1 MEQAVPLLHETY
13 LENVAETYPH
23 PLPNDP
29 SVPTR
34 RQLKPEQWKWTQF
47 KHMLKSCLGGVLPTY
62 MHRRGTAGRK
72 EPHPTAYLDALRGY
86 AALIVFFYHSFPLP
100 SIWVFQNLFFLRVL
114 FRGGP
119 GMVAIFFVISGYV
132 LSYRILVMTHN
143 RDPAKLLDCLA
154 SSTFRRWLR
163 LYGSTGVATF
173 VAMAFTQL
181 GWFRPHAT
189 ERKDTL
195 HDQLWD
201 WFNDWLYSSDP
212 FAPLQGW
219 IDGGAFGS
227 RYLYQM
233 WTIPVEYRGSMVV
246 FVFCAASCK
255 LSTRSRWIALW
266 TVALLAY
273 YWRAVYVAEFLAGTF
288 IADLALLRHP
298 ERVIGKLLP
307 QAETSEKQPTA
318 PPGWWQ
324 AHAVASKLG
333 CIVMCTAGL
342 FLLNQPDDP
351 DTNPEIPYPWPYLL
365 RLVPSWYGEA
375 MYTFWVSIG
384 AILLVFALDN
394 YPALQ
399 IPFNWSFSQ
408 YLGDLSFGIY
418 CMHIIVVE
426 SLFKPILN
434 PWREKT
440 LGEGYLA
447 CFAIEAV
454 ATICVLWMADQF
466 TRADKMVVRLG
477 RWLQRRTFQ
486 KW

>member
-1 MEQAVPLLHETY
+1 MEQIVPLLHEPC
-13 LENVAETYPH
+13 LDNVAENYPN
-23 PLPNDP
+23 PLPSEP
-29 SVPTR
+29 SLPIP
-34 RQLKPEQWKWTQF
+34 RQLEPSRWKWTQLN
-47 KHMLKSCLGGVLPTY
+47 HLLRSLLGGLLPTY
-62 MHRRGTAGRK
+62 MHGGATTGEK
-72 EPHPTAYLDALRGY
+72 DPHPTAYLDALRGY
-86 AALIVFFYHSFPLP
+86 AALIVFFYHSYPLP
-100 SIWVFQNLFFLRVL
+100 SLWVFQNVFFFRVL

-132 LSYRILVMTHN
+132 LSYRMLVMIHN
-143 RDPAKLLDCLA
+143 RDTAKLLDCLA

-173 VAMAFTQL
+173 VAMAITYL
-181 GWFRPHAT
+181 GWFGPHAT

-195 HDQLWD
+195 HEQLWD

-212 FAPLQGW
+212 FAHLQGW
-219 IDGGAFGS
+219 IHGGAFGS

-246 FVFCAASCK
+246 LVFCAASCK

-266 TVALLAY
+266 VVVLLAY

-288 IADLALLRHP
+288 IADLALLPRP
-298 ERVIGKLLP
+298 ERVGRLLP
-307 QAETSEKQPTA
+307 QAETSEKQP
-318 PPGWWQ
+318 PSGGWPGHGL
-324 AHAVASKLG
+324 AGKLG
-333 CIVMCTAGL
+333 CIVMCTVGL
-342 FLLNQPDDP
+342 FLLSQPDDP
-351 DTNPEIPYPWPYLL
+351 DTNPAIPFPWPYLL

-384 AILLVFALDN
+384 AVLLIFALDN

-399 IPFNWSFSQ
+399 VPFRWSFSQ

-418 CMHIIVVE
+418 CMHIIVLE
-426 SLFKPILN
+426 GLFKPILN

-454 ATICVLWMADQF
+454 GTICVLWMADHF
-466 TRADKMVVRLG
+466 TRLDKLVVRFG

-486 KW
+486 EW